1 MRQKTRPDLLGLVN
15 IDKPPG
21 MTSRDVVNAVERLVR
36 PVKAGHA
43 GTLDPLASGVLVIAL
58 GRGTRLIEYVQAQ
71 GKSYEATFLL
81 GQTSPTLDL
90 DSDVTHQS
98 DPRRPSIDEIHTAS
112 QQWTG
117 TVMQRPP
124 EFSAV
129 KVQGK
134 RAYAL
139 ARRGK
144 DVELEP
150 RPVQIDSIEILSYDY
165 PRLNVRIRC
174 GSGTYI
180 RSLGRDLAE
189 AVGTQAVMSYLRRTA
204 VGVFEIE
211 NALAFDQ
218 LSRDALRAHLLPL
231 RDAVAELT
239 PITLSDVHQEMIA
252 SGRVISLPP
261 LADAT
266 EHLAALNEQGDLVAV
281 LAPNVHGDWRPAKNF
296 LAP

>member
-1 MRQKTRPDLLGLVN
+1 MRPTTRPDLLGLVN

-21 MTSRDVVNAVERLVR
+21 MTSRDVVNAVQRLIR

-43 GTLDPLASGVLVIAL
+43 GTLDPAASGVLVMAL
-58 GRGTRLIEYVQAQ
+58 GRATRLIEYVQAQ

-81 GQTSPTLDL
+81 GQSSPTLDL
-90 DSDVTHQS
+90 ESDVTHES
-98 DPRRPSIDEIHTAS
+98 DPRRPSIDEIHTAAR
-112 QQWTG
+112 QWTG

-134 RAYAL
+134 RAYDL

-144 DVELEP
+144 EVELEP
-150 RPVQIDSIEILSYDY
+150 RPILIESIDILSYDY
-165 PRLNVRIRC
+165 PRLDVRIRC

-189 AVGTQAVMSYLRRTA
+189 SVGTQAVMSYLRRTA
-204 VGVFEIE
+204 VGVFQIE
-211 NALAFDQ
+211 NALKLDE
-218 LSRDALRAHLLPL
+218 LTLEALRSHLLPL

-239 PITLSDVHQEMIA
+239 PVTLSIVHQELIA

-261 LADAT
+261 IAGAT
-266 EHLAALNEQGDLVAV
+266 EHLAALNEQGELVAV
-281 LAPNVHGDWRPAKNF
+281 LAPSVHGDWRPAKNF